1 MKGVG
6 RLGHLQR
13 VVIGLYQVPTASRAR
28 THERRCLSLPAKS
41 LKRKK
46 ERPVHPR
53 NVFDS
58 PKFALQFPTTRGR
71 QRPNDGRLC
80 MLPMIGMATA
90 TAMAMAKGEA
100 EEGDRCAAVSS
111 RISPEQ
117 CDATTRSSPAGPGR
131 LTLATTCATI
141 CMEKIFTPNEL
152 KKYLVFYL
160 SEQCTSLIVM
170 HASRSIQAPC
180 TVSTR
185 EWRRNLNVSHPHIWT
200 FVCAFQLPLF

>member
-1 MKGVG
+1 MMPISSSQKF
-6 RLGHLQR
+6 
-13 VVIGLYQVPTASRAR
+13 
-28 THERRCLSLPAKS
+28 K
-41 LKRKK
+41 KK
-46 ERPVHPR
+46 EGLFTQVMFLTAPSLRC
-53 NVFDS
+53 S
-58 PKFALQFPTTRGR
+58 SQQLGGR

-131 LTLATTCATI
+131 ASHLLLLVVRRYAWKRYLYRRNI
-141 CMEKIFTPNEL
+141 WSFIYPN
-152 KKYLVFYL
+152 
-160 SEQCTSLIVM
+160 SASLIVM

>member
-1 MKGVG
+1 MF
-6 RLGHLQR
+6 L
-13 VVIGLYQVPTASRAR
+13 TA
-28 THERRCLSLPAKS
+28 
-41 LKRKK
+41 
-46 ERPVHPR
+46 
-53 NVFDS
+53 

-111 RISPEQ
+111 RISSEQ

-131 LTLATTCATI
+131 ASHLLLLVVRRYAWKRYLHRT
-141 CMEKIFTPNEL
+141 

-160 SEQCTSLIVM
+160 SEECTSLIVM

-180 TVSTR
+180 TVLANG
-185 EWRRNLNVSHPHIWT
+185 EGIWMFRIHT
-200 FVCAFQLPLF
+200 SGPSCAPFSCPCFRFRDHKIDIYPS

>member
-1 MKGVG
+1 MF
-6 RLGHLQR
+6 L
-13 VVIGLYQVPTASRAR
+13 TA
-28 THERRCLSLPAKS
+28 
-41 LKRKK
+41 
-46 ERPVHPR
+46 
-53 NVFDS
+53 

-131 LTLATTCATI
+131 LTLATTCGATI
-141 CMEKIFTPNEL
+141 CMEKIFIP

-160 SEQCTSLIVM
+160 SEQCKFDS
-170 HASRSIQAPC
+170 HACIQIHPGSMY
-180 TVSTR
+180 STR

>member
-1 MKGVG
+1 MF
-6 RLGHLQR
+6 L
-13 VVIGLYQVPTASRAR
+13 TA
-28 THERRCLSLPAKS
+28 
-41 LKRKK
+41 
-46 ERPVHPR
+46 
-53 NVFDS
+53 

-111 RISPEQ
+111 RISSEQ

-131 LTLATTCATI
+131 ASHLLLLVVRRYAWKRYLYRRNI
-141 CMEKIFTPNEL
+141 WYFIYPN
-152 KKYLVFYL
+152 
-160 SEQCTSLIVM
+160 SASLIVM

-180 TVSTR
+180 TVLANG
-185 EWRRNLNVSHPHIWT
+185 EGIWMFRIHT
-200 FVCAFQLPLF
+200 SGPSCAPFSCPCFRFRDHKIDIYPS